1 MSTLLQ
7 LPPLE
12 DSDEW
17 AAALLSACSERRI
30 FTFRGQL
37 GVGKTTLIKLL
48 CAELGVTS
56 KMSSPSYSIVNEYR
70 TATGGTV
77 YHFDLYRL
85 KNAEEL
91 DGIGFLE
98 YLDSGNYCFVEW
110 PELAKRVMPP
120 EAVSLKLRLIA
131 DGRRTAELDL
141 LPMRPIAFA

>member
-1 MSTLLQ
+1 
-7 LPPLE
+7 PLE

-48 CAELGVTS
+48 CTELGVTS
-56 KMSSPSYSIVNEYR
+56 EMSSPSYSIVNEYR

-98 YLDSGNYCFVEW
+98 YLDSGHYCFVEW
-110 PELAKRVMPP
+110 PELAKGVMPP
-120 EAVSLKLRLIA
+120 EAVSLKLRLIS

-141 LPMRPIAFA
+141 MPVAPIAFA

>member
-1 MSTLLQ
+1 MSAILQ
-7 LPPLE
+7 LPRLE

-17 AAALLSACSERRI
+17 AAALLSACPDRRI
-30 FTFRGQL
+30 FTFQGQL

-48 CAELGVTS
+48 CEELGVTS
-56 KMSSPSYSIVNEYR
+56 EMSSPSYSIVNEYR

-98 YLDSGNYCFVEW
+98 YLDSGHYCFVEW
-110 PELAKRVMPP
+110 PELAKGVMPQ
-120 EAVSLKLRLIA
+120 EAVALKLRLIA
-131 DGRRTAELDL
+131 DGRRTAELNM
-141 LPMRPIAFA
+141 LPAGPIAFA